1 MFSPGWDLSQKNF
14 FSDGFFHPSESNS
27 DAINGLPGGRATAIL
42 ALGKT
47 FKPMFIRNHRS
58 KMGWHVGWRL
68 PEAGSSGWV
77 RWRLHKPYADGEI
90 DRGVF
95 GLVGESWRVVEGYGA
110 NWSHFEWF
118 GKEKRVIVHTCAHM
132 CMHECTQVFKWEG
145 ANGCRWVVE
154 FSGTQ
159 RNTKVEFWGSCK
171 KIGLW
176 WFSQSEKCK
185 VQNSIS
191 KSCKKWCALA

>member
-1 MFSPGWDLSQKNF
+1 
-14 FSDGFFHPSESNS
+14 
-27 DAINGLPGGRATAIL
+27 
-42 ALGKT
+42 
-47 FKPMFIRNHRS
+47 
-58 KMGWHVGWRL
+58 MGWHVGWRL

-95 GLVGESWRVVEGYGA
+95 GLVGESWRVVEGYGGL
-110 NWSHFEWF
+110 WSHFEWF

-154 FSGTQ
+154 FIGIRKWSFGELETN
-159 RNTKVEFWGSCK
+159 RTLMVYIRVGSA
-171 KIGLW
+171 
-176 WFSQSEKCK
+176 KCK
-185 VQNSIS
+185 TRFPKVV
-191 KSCKKWCALA
+191 KSDVHSLSGSERSRNFEK

>member
-1 MFSPGWDLSQKNF
+1 MDSPGEGQQRFWHLAKPSNQCSSATTAAKWDGMWVEDCQRRAPAGECGDDCTNPTQTEKSIGGCLGWWGSRGANWSQ
-14 FSDGFFHPSESNS
+14 
-27 DAINGLPGGRATAIL
+27 L
-42 ALGKT
+42 
-47 FKPMFIRNHRS
+47 
-58 KMGWHVGWRL
+58 
-68 PEAGSSGWV
+68 
-77 RWRLHKPYADGEI
+77 
-90 DRGVF
+90 
-95 GLVGESWRVVEGYGA
+95 EGCGA

-159 RNTKVEFWGSCK
+159 RNTKVEFWGSLK

-176 WFSQSEKCK
+176 WFSQSGKCK